1 MSGYDPLDDK
11 QRAAAKEEQAQRQRL
26 EAEQLAGD
34 TQWMMSD
41 PRGRRLMRR
50 WLTLCH
56 VDHST
61 FTGNST
67 GMFKEGER
75 NVGLMLKAQITEFAF
90 EQYVTMLR
98 EMQPTGRGAFSAEK

>member
-1 MSGYDPLDDK
+1 VSYDPLDPA
-11 QRAAAKEEQAQRQRL
+11 QRAAAKEQQAKRQQF
-26 EAEQLAGD
+26 EAEQLAAD
-34 TQWMMSD
+34 TQWLMAD

-75 NVGLMLKAQITEFAF
+75 NIGLQLKGQITEFAF
-90 EQYVTMLR
+90 ENYVVMLR
-98 EMQPTGRGAFSAEK
+98 EMQPTPQRAHSAEK